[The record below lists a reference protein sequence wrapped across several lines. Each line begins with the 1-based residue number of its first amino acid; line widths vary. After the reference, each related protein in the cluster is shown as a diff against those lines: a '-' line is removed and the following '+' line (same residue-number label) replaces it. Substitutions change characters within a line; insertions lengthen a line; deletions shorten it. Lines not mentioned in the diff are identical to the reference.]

1 MSIPKEPRQ
10 IMINLMYLVLTAML
24 ALNVSAEVINAF
36 FKFRDGLERTNTVVE
51 SANSAGIKALA
62 AAVEEKKD
70 YKALLPAAQQVETI
84 IQEFSSYIDGV
95 TGRLDEAAGGIVTE
109 SNDPNRIGKPEKF
122 KNKEIPTQFFVD
134 GYEGPL
140 GETVVPEGPVIKDKV
155 AETRQKLVD
164 VLNGIKKDRN
174 LRMNDEEIADIVN
187 KLTLE
192 IDTTNLNGKSWEEF
206 SFDYM
211 PVAACYPTLSK
222 LKTDANTSGNM
233 IINYLSGKVGA
244 TVVKF
249 DKFVVVSSPKQTYL
263 LQGDTYEAD
272 IFLSAASSQAKV
284 RVSVNGS
291 SLPANNGVAT
301 YKSTPSGLG
310 EQSYSAK
317 ITVTNPFNGKT
328 ETYDKTFKYTV
339 GTKSGATVSADKMNV
354 FYIGVTNPVSVAA
367 GGDFS
372 RINASV
378 SGGGCSMS
386 KAGSGKYNVTCST
399 PTNEARVTVSAP
411 DVEATTFP
419 FRVKRI
425 PDPIALIAKDI
436 KSSMGTGEIKAY
448 QGIRAELRN
457 FDFEAKCNIMG
468 FEIAYVPKRNDAVL
482 HVQRGGRFEGRT
494 KEMIDRAKPGDRYY
508 FSNIKAKCPGDPAG
522 RRINDLIINVK

>member
-24 ALNVSAEVINAF
+24 ALNVSAEIINAF
-36 FKFRDGLERTNTVVE
+36 FKFRDGLERTNLVVKDANTAKIE
-51 SANSAGIKALA
+51 SMEE
-62 AAVEEKKD
+62 AVKKKPD
-70 YKALLPAAQQVETI
+70 YKPLVPAAKD
-84 IQEFSSYIDGV
+84 IQSVIAEFTGYINDV
-95 TGRLDEAAGGIVTE
+95 TGRFDDAAGGIID
-109 SNDPNRIGKPEKF
+109 DPEDENFGKPERF
-122 KNKEIPTQFFVD
+122 KDKEIPTRFFVD
-134 GYEGPL
+134 GYEGPV
-140 GETVVPEGPVIKDKV
+140 GESVTAEGPMIKQKV
-155 AETRQKLVD
+155 SETKQKLIE
-164 VLNGIKKDRN
+164 VLDKLKGNRTLDIKA
-174 LRMNDEEIADIVN
+174 DEIEDLKN

-206 SFDYM
+206 NFDHM

-233 IINYLSGKVGA
+233 IINYLGSKIGA

-249 DKFVVVSSPKQTYL
+249 DKFVVVNSPKQTYL

-284 RVSVNGS
+284 NVSVNGS
-291 SLPANNGVAT
+291 SLPAREGVAT

-310 EQSYSAK
+310 EQSYTAS
-317 ITVTNPFNGKT
+317 ITVTNPFNNKS
-328 ETYDKTFKYTV
+328 ETYKKTFKYTV

-372 RINASV
+372 KINASV

-386 KAGSGKYNVTCST
+386 KVGSGKYNVTCST
-399 PTNEARVTVSAP
+399 PTNTANVTVSAP
-411 DVEATTFP
+411 DVETTSFP

-425 PDPIALIAKDI
+425 PDPVALIAKDI
-436 KSSMGTGEIKAY
+436 KSSMGTGEFKAY

-482 HVQRGGRFEGRT
+482 HVQRGGRYEGKT
-494 KEMIDRAKPGDRYY
+494 VEMINRAKPGDRYY

-522 RRINDLIINVK
+522 RRINDLVVNIK